1 MWQRDVLPW
10 IEKGLSAA
18 IYTQT
23 SDIEEEINGF
33 FTYDRETE
41 KLEAAVVQEVNR
53 KISQEYE
60 GIHICVKE
68 P

>member
-1 MWQRDVLPW
+1 MTETLNGAQITVRLLERQGIRIVTGYPR
-10 IEKGLSAA
+10 
-18 IYTQT
+18 
-23 SDIEEEINGF
+23 EEA
-33 FTYDRETE
+33 E